1 MSSGGGGAA
10 AWISL
15 AIAGGLE
22 IVWAI
27 SMKYSAGFTR
37 LWASVLTVAAA
48 LASFYFLS
56 RALDSLPVGTAY
68 AGWTGI
74 GAVGTALLGMIL
86 FGEPRTALRLLC
98 IALIVAGMVGLKLAK

>member
-1 MSSGGGGAA
+1 LSPAGEAAA

-15 AIAGGLE
+15 AIAGVLE

-27 SMKYSAGFTR
+27 SMKYSAGFSR
-37 LWASVLTVAAA
+37 LWASMLTVGAA

-56 RALDSLPVGTAY
+56 RALHSLPVGTAY
-68 AGWTGI
+68 AIWTGI

-86 FGEPRTALRLLC
+86 FGEPRSALRLLC
-98 IALIVAGMVGLKLAK
+98 MALIVAGMVGLRFAK

>member
-1 MSSGGGGAA
+1 MSPAGGSA

-15 AIAGGLE
+15 AIAGALE

-27 SMKYSAGFTR
+27 SMKYSAGFSR
-37 LWASVLTVAAA
+37 LWASVLTVGAA

-68 AGWTGI
+68 AVWTGI

-86 FGEPRTALRLLC
+86 FGEPRSALRLLC
-98 IALIVAGMVGLKLAK
+98 MALIVAGMVGLRFAK

>member
-1 MSSGGGGAA
+1 LSPAGGAAA

-15 AIAGGLE
+15 AIAGALE

-27 SMKYSAGFTR
+27 SMKYSAGFSR
-37 LWASVLTVAAA
+37 LWASMLTVGAA

-68 AGWTGI
+68 AIWTGI

-86 FGEPRTALRLLC
+86 FGEPRSALRLLC
-98 IALIVAGMVGLKLAK
+98 MALIVAGMVGLRFAK

>member
-1 MSSGGGGAA
+1 MSQAGSGSA

-68 AGWTGI
+68 AVWTGI

-98 IALIVAGMVGLKLAK
+98 MALIVAGMVGLKLAK

>member
-1 MSSGGGGAA
+1 MSAPVGGPS
-10 AWISL
+10 AWLSL

-27 SMKYSAGFTR
+27 SMKYSAGFSR

-68 AGWTGI
+68 AVWTGI
-74 GAVGTALLGMIL
+74 GAVGTALLGMVL
-86 FGEPRTALRLLC
+86 FGEPRSALRLSC

>member
-1 MSSGGGGAA
+1 LTPAGGATA

-15 AIAGGLE
+15 AIAGALE

-27 SMKYSAGFTR
+27 SMKYSAGFSR
-37 LWASVLTVAAA
+37 LWASMLTVGAA

-68 AGWTGI
+68 AIWTGI

-86 FGEPRTALRLLC
+86 FGEPRSALRLLC
-98 IALIVAGMVGLKLAK
+98 MALIVAGMVGLRFAK